1 MSNNFLLLLRLQN
14 SRIFCERERR
24 TIFERRVLG
33 EWKNG
38 EGEWW
43 ETRACEARALHTRGS
58 RLRHFPP
65 SENDCF
71 VVYLL
76 LCYLSFRLHLLC
88 QRGLQLFRE
97 RLSYKRAAYATMST
111 VIMGNKILGFHDWSS
126 RCLKPAEGNSTKPY
140 IHNFSFLLARH
151 HEPQSISPKLLL
163 PIIPIGIVTYAFTLV
178 LDNLCQ
184 NSCRKDYTIS
194 SEIRSRVS
202 AIDFDIAQ
210 WRLSLY
216 DEGSAVFP
224 IARDWVLWRN
234 AG

>member
-1 MSNNFLLLLRLQN
+1 MILVRPSLNPLNHLILLLFWGRGTTRFEIYAHYTRHLFELIYLARCVGVYVRAYSCFEKGCLTN
-14 SRIFCERERR
+14 KEKR
-24 TIFERRVLG
+24 TRQCRKWL
-33 EWKNG
+33 W
-38 EGEWW
+38 
-43 ETRACEARALHTRGS
+43 
-58 RLRHFPP
+58 
-65 SENDCF
+65 
-71 VVYLL
+71 
-76 LCYLSFRLHLLC
+76 
-88 QRGLQLFRE
+88 
-97 RLSYKRAAYATMST
+97 
-111 VIMGNKILGFHDWSS
+111 VIRILGFHDWSS
-126 RCLKPAEGNSTKPY
+126 RFLKPAEGNSTKPY

-202 AIDFDIAQ
+202 AIDFDIAE